1 MGDYLLCHAAF
12 VLPAA
17 FACYKTDGDLKKL
30 KGNTAYLSRMIDANI
45 EGYRAI
51 RSAGHTILPKEDTDF
66 ESAAYRKTCLRFFKL
81 ICATSLGKIC
91 VSDHAMNAVDEMS
104 ALDRDLKRFFEE
116 VGADDPVWQAL
127 EREAGEVSAM
137 KITILATLLVFLAY
151 FLLLYGAVSFIQ
163 DKRFFASAPQENLAA
178 IPDRKERFR
187 GAHVLGWVIEGL
199 AVLLF
204 LGAAALAVWDGVR
217 NQFGFGAF
225 FARFL
230 FMLYAMEVYD
240 IAFFDCVLLCRSNF
254 FPHFYPELKGVVGPH
269 MFGYN
274 KRTHL
279 IHFAIYLPASAAAAA
294 LCTLLPA

>member
-1 MGDYLLCHAAF
+1 M
-12 VLPAA
+12 
-17 FACYKTDGDLKKL
+17 
-30 KGNTAYLSRMIDANI
+30 
-45 EGYRAI
+45 
-51 RSAGHTILPKEDTDF
+51 
-66 ESAAYRKTCLRFFKL
+66 
-81 ICATSLGKIC
+81 
-91 VSDHAMNAVDEMS
+91 
-104 ALDRDLKRFFEE
+104 
-116 VGADDPVWQAL
+116 
-127 EREAGEVSAM
+127 
-137 KITILATLLVFLAY
+137 
-151 FLLLYGAVSFIQ
+151 
-163 DKRFFASAPQENLAA
+163 
-178 IPDRKERFR
+178 
-187 GAHVLGWVIEGL
+187 IEGL

-240 IAFFDCVLLCRSNF
+240 IAFFDWVLLCRSNF

-294 LCTLLPA
+294 LCTLLCT